1 MLIRILHDFIKIENP
16 ELFPVECIYHYTTLD
31 GFISILENRDFW
43 ISNINFMNDS
53 REFIDGK
60 NMFIKY
66 LKNKTSQDTEHAEF
80 YNELE
85 NIVNSDSS
93 TGFYNIDRNDI

>member
-43 ISNINFMNDS
+43 ISNIRS
-53 REFIDGK
+53 G
-60 NMFIKY
+60 
-66 LKNKTSQDTEHAEF
+66 NKSSQYPLALIHL
-80 YNELE
+80 YQ
-85 NIVNSDSS
+85 
-93 TGFYNIDRNDI
+93 